1 MLIPMTAPGVLPA
14 ASKKISGTAVC
25 ALNIP
30 HVSSLQLVQK
40 LSKRG
45 QKGKCAGVKPK
56 SLLINAVLIVEKCTA
71 NFGVHHGAK
80 PSEKA
85 NRGRATSWH
94 AEAMVGEE
102 ICPAFESAALGEETA
117 LTRSAT
123 L

>member
-1 MLIPMTAPGVLPA
+1 MTAPVALPA
-14 ASKKISGTAVC
+14 VSKKISGPAVC
-25 ALNIP
+25 ALNIRN
-30 HVSSLQLVQK
+30 VSSLQLVQK

-45 QKGKCAGVKPK
+45 QKGKSAGVKRK
-56 SLLINAVLIVEKCTA
+56 SLLINAVLIVEKCITHS
-71 NFGVHHGAK
+71 GWHHGAK

-85 NRGRATSWH
+85 NRGRATSWP
-94 AEAMVGEE
+94 ADAMVGEE